1 MGNENIKNDINNLQK
16 IMLNIL
22 DDNDKMKGDISKLKE
37 ENKKIS
43 SNMTELNNEIK
54 ELEDR
59 VEYLE
64 DKCQDIWE
72 VLGKIQKRDLSK
84 NFLRFF
90 KTYLTQ
96 EDLNDIRKNKKLRGE
111 IILKRIKELFPEA
124 KEKN

>member
-1 MGNENIKNDINNLQK
+1 
-16 IMLNIL
+16 
-22 DDNDKMKGDISKLKE
+22 
-37 ENKKIS
+37 
-43 SNMTELNNEIK
+43 MTELNNEIK

-64 DKCQDIWE
+64 DECQDMKG
-72 VLGKIQKRDLSK
+72 VSGKIQNRDLSK
-84 NFLRFF
+84 NFLRCF

-96 EDLNDIRKNKKLRGE
+96 EDLNGIRKNKKLRGE